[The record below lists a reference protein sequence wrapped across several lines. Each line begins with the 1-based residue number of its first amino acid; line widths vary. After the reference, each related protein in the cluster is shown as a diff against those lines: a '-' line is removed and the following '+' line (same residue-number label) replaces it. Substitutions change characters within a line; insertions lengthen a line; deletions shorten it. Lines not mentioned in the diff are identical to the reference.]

1 VTYMTGNFLQTHKLV
16 NTASKIA
23 ISLHSYQNM
32 NDGNSLDHFEY
43 ILEGKNK
50 FFPLCDY
57 CTYLMG
63 DRYNENP
70 EEALRIFWQKT
81 LRLVIRKKMALEPKL
96 VD

>member
-1 VTYMTGNFLQTHKLV
+1 MTYMTKSFLQTHKLV

-32 NDGNSLDHFEY
+32 DDGSSLDYFEY
-43 ILEGKNK
+43 IKDGKNK

-57 CTYLMG
+57 CTYIMD
-63 DRYNENP
+63 DRNNMNP

-81 LRLVIRKKMALEPKL
+81 LRLVIRKKMALESKL
-96 VD
+96 LD